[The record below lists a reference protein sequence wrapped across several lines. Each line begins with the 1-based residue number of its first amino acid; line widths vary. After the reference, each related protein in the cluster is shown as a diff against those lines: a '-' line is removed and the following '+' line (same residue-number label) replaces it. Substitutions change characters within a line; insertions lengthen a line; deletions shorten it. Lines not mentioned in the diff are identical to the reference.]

1 MSRLFYKKKVRVS
14 KQEIENSI
22 KDIPKEDIEILKQA
36 ISNVRKFHNYQ
47 REKSWLE
54 PQSDSLILGQLVT
67 PIEKVGLYVPGGK
80 GGSTPLISTLI
91 MNAVPAQIAGV
102 KEIVVVT
109 PPSKSGDINPYILAT
124 ANLLNLTNIYK
135 IGSAWAI
142 GALAYGTESIPR
154 VDMIVG
160 PGNIYVTIAKKTLNW
175 RSWH

>member
-1 MSRLFYKKKVRVS
+1 M
-14 KQEIENSI
+14 
-22 KDIPKEDIEILKQA
+22 
-36 ISNVRKFHNYQ
+36 
-47 REKSWLE
+47 
-54 PQSDSLILGQLVT
+54 
-67 PIEKVGLYVPGGK
+67 PGGK